1 MVLKRVSAPAK
12 LILSGEH
19 AVTYGNSAILVA
31 INKRL
36 TASRSQNGKIE
47 ITSEIPIGA
56 GMGSSAAFSV
66 ATSAVKLGKMDLE
79 KINEMAYKMEKKFH
93 GNPSGADNT
102 ICTYGGFLWY
112 RKENENF
119 KTFKT
124 ITPKRKFPKVYLVN
138 TGKPLETTKEMV
150 RGVNDRFLD
159 RRSYLDIVLKNT
171 ENVTKQF
178 LKFLTGDKDVNLD
191 EIIKENERLVEE
203 LGVVSESTKQIIRK
217 IENAGGAA
225 KICGAGGRKD
235 KSGIVLIYHKDTEKL
250 MDFAKMNALDLFPV
264 KMGVEGV
271 KIDLNE
277 L

>member
-66 ATSAVKLGKMDLE
+66 ATSAVKLGKIDLE

-119 KTFKT
+119 K
-124 ITPKRKFPKVYLVN
+124 
-138 TGKPLETTKEMV
+138 
-150 RGVNDRFLD
+150 
-159 RRSYLDIVLKNT
+159 
-171 ENVTKQF
+171 
-178 LKFLTGDKDVNLD
+178 
-191 EIIKENERLVEE
+191 
-203 LGVVSESTKQIIRK
+203 
-217 IENAGGAA
+217 
-225 KICGAGGRKD
+225 
-235 KSGIVLIYHKDTEKL
+235 
-250 MDFAKMNALDLFPV
+250 
-264 KMGVEGV
+264 
-271 KIDLNE
+271 
-277 L
+277 